1 MNGLKDL
8 KFLSLDF
15 RRKSSQLLNSDEHN
29 ADVNLCR
36 FVDFIES
43 TPTLRGIVHDVADR
57 TEYDFLENVFCLRM
71 EAGSKYRSPLTKRN
85 ISKQYMTMQHI
96 LQILKRRVLCI
107 IHAGIHVEA
116 AKWKKLYRIT

>member
-57 TEYDFLENVFCLRM
+57 TEYDFRECFLFED
-71 EAGSKYRSPLTKRN
+71 GS
-85 ISKQYMTMQHI
+85 
-96 LQILKRRVLCI
+96 
-107 IHAGIHVEA
+107 
-116 AKWKKLYRIT
+116 